1 MKKIITLYSLVLVC
15 LLACY
20 SVNASEYRVN
30 ELRECIVKKCSYKKE
45 LDYNG
50 DKKIDILDILE
61 TRKTENVQYDEVIK
75 NQGPGFGE
83 ITGTAAQG
91 IGQTTTKSTKKTT
104 TKRKT
109 TKKTTTR
116 KTTTKKGTT
125 TKKTTTKK
133 TTTNKITTNKTTTAK
148 NQYNITVT
156 GNNATVDATTKQG
169 TSGSKVTFT
178 FTPETGYSYSSVTCT
193 NGAKGTYNKDTN
205 KLAVN
210 YIKGD
215 TSCTVVFKKVSY
227 AVTIKATNGTV
238 GDSKIYVEVGGLSK
252 ATVKPKTG
260 YQFSTVTCTNGLTA
274 SYAGEQ
280 LTVGNATKT
289 GTCTVKFV
297 PQQFLVI
304 IKDNAGNNYLEGKYD
319 YKSTKATFSIK
330 TTTRLNKQVTCNGTV
345 YTASE
350 YSSTSGGVKIYKYS
364 VGFPVTSNVTC
375 TYTIR

>member
-1 MKKIITLYSLVLVC
+1 MKKIITICSLIIIFILFG
-15 LLACY
+15 Y
-20 SVNASEYRVN
+20 SVNASEYKVN
-30 ELRECIVKKCSYKKE
+30 ELRECIVKKCKYKKE
-45 LDYNG
+45 LDYNK
-50 DKKIDILDILE
+50 DNKIDILDILE
-61 TRKTENVQYDEVIK
+61 TRKTEGVNYEEVKK
-75 NQGPGFGE
+75 NEGPGFGK

-109 TKKTTTR
+109 TKKTTTK
-116 KTTTKKGTT
+116 KTTIKKTT

-133 TTTNKITTNKTTTAK
+133 TTTKKITTKKTTTEKAK
-148 NQYNITVT
+148 YNVTVS
-156 GNNATVDATTKQG
+156 GNNATVDASTKQV
-169 TSGSKVTFT
+169 SEGSKVTFN

-193 NGAKGTYNKDTN
+193 NGAKGTFNKDTN

-215 TSCTVVFKKVSY
+215 TSCTVTFKKASY
-227 AVTIKATNGTV
+227 AVTIKAVNGTV
-238 GDSKIYVEVGGLSK
+238 GDTKIYVEVGGS
-252 ATVKPKTG
+252 ATSTVKPKTG
-260 YQFSTVTCTNGLTA
+260 YQFSTATCTNGLTA
-274 SYAGEQ
+274 SYAGNQ
-280 LTVGNATKT
+280 LVVSNATKT

-304 IKDNAGNNYLEGKYD
+304 INDNLGNSYLEGKYN
-319 YKSTKATFSIK
+319 YKATKATFSIK

-345 YTASE
+345 YNASE
-350 YSSTSGGVKIYKYS
+350 YSSTTGGVKTYKYS

>member
-1 MKKIITLYSLVLVC
+1 MVYYGGGKIKAHLFLIFLVTLFIGAGTVVAADSSNHTTLSLDEQPTVTSDNYDHSSYNDITSYNVNSLKKSNFESNDNVSIK
-15 LLACY
+15 
-20 SVNASEYRVN
+20 SE
-30 ELRECIVKKCSYKKE
+30 
-45 LDYNG
+45 
-50 DKKIDILDILE
+50 
-61 TRKTENVQYDEVIK
+61 KTESI
-75 NQGPGFGE
+75 
-83 ITGTAAQG
+83 
-91 IGQTTTKSTKKTT
+91 QTT
-104 TKRKT
+104 
-109 TKKTTTR
+109 
-116 KTTTKKGTT
+116 
-125 TKKTTTKK
+125 
-133 TTTNKITTNKTTTAK
+133 
-148 NQYNITVT
+148 
-156 GNNATVDATTKQG
+156 NNTTKQQKTATAKQIATQSKSDINIQLDPIKTVSNQTIEVNAVVKT

-215 TSCTVVFKKVSY
+215 TSCTVVFKKASY